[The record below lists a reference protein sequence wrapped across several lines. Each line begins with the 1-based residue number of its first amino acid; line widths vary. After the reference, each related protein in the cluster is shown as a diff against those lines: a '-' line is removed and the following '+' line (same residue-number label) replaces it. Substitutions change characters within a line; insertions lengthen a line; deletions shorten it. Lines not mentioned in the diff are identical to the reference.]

1 MQGRGTVKPPV
12 GIAYDS
18 DFGNNIDSVLT
29 LAFLRAT
36 AAKGLSR
43 VIAVSIGKSNLKA
56 AQAEEGLT
64 NFYSGT
70 PLGGGGRGVI
80 AGFGGGGVGVNPVLI
95 GLATN
100 GKLSNDTPIIDAL
113 VTKKTADG
121 KTAYP
126 SAIARPLDTAQCG
139 VSTRNI
145 LLAQNDL
152 NAIALTVGPL
162 TDTLEL
168 LELYGA
174 KPQITAKVKYLVV
187 AAGSFPNGGP
197 SSSIQADI
205 AAARKVFAEWPTP
218 IYFVGTE
225 VGDAI
230 PYPGASIAADFSW
243 TPSHP
248 VVDAYKAFKPMPYDA
263 SAPGLA
269 AALYANKPDD
279 GYFKLSEPGT
289 ATVSDDGRTKFTPG
303 AAGKHR
309 YLIVDPAQK
318 EKITAMYT
326 EAVSS
331 KPVAPVAFGRGGRGG
346 RGASGAAFGA
356 SGGRGVVPANIAPAA
371 PAPVANVPPP
381 QE

>member
-1 MQGRGTVKPPV
+1 MQVRGTVKPPV
-12 GIAYDS
+12 GIAFDS

-29 LAFLRAT
+29 LAFLRA
-36 AAKGLSR
+36 AASKGLSR

-56 AQAEEGLT
+56 AQAEEGLS
-64 NFYSGT
+64 NFYAAT
-70 PLGGGGRGVI
+70 PLGGGRGVI
-80 AGFGGGGVGVNPVLI
+80 AGFGGGGVGVNPVLV

-100 GKLSNDTPIIDAL
+100 GKLANDTPIIDAL

-126 SAIARPLDTAQCG
+126 STIARPLDTAECG
-139 VSTRNI
+139 VSTRNS

-152 NAIALTVGPL
+152 NAIVLAVGPL

-174 KPQITAKVKYLVV
+174 KPQITAKVRYLVV

-197 SSSIQADI
+197 SPAIQADI
-205 AAARKVFAEWPTP
+205 AAAKKVLAEWPTP
-218 IYFVGTE
+218 IYFAGSE
-225 VGDAI
+225 VGDAL
-230 PYPGASIAADFSW
+230 PYPGASITSDFSW

-248 VVDAYKAFKPMPYDA
+248 VVDAYKTFRPMPYDA
-263 SAPGLA
+263 PVPGMA
-269 AALYANKPDD
+269 AALYANHPDD

-289 ATVSDDGRTKFTPG
+289 VTVLDDGRTKFTP
-303 AAGKHR
+303 AAGGKHR

-318 EKITAMYT
+318 AKITAMYT
-326 EAVSS
+326 ELVSS
-331 KPVAPVAFGRGGRGG
+331 KPVAPVAGGRGRGG

-356 SGGRGVVPANIAPAA
+356 SGGRGVVPALAPAA
-371 PAPVANVPPP
+371 PPPVANVPPP

>member
-1 MQGRGTVKPPV
+1 MQGRGNVKPPI

-29 LAFLRAT
+29 LAFLRAIS
-36 AAKGLSR
+36 AKGESR
-43 VIAVSIGKSNLKA
+43 VIAVSISKSNIKA
-56 AQAEEGLT
+56 AQAEEGIT

-70 PLGGGGRGVI
+70 PLGGSGRGVI
-80 AGFGGGGVGVNPVLI
+80 AGFGGGGIGGNPVLV

-100 GKLSNDTPIIDAL
+100 GKLANDTPVIDAV

-121 KTAYP
+121 KSAYP
-126 SAIARPLDTAQCG
+126 ATIGRPLDTADCG

-152 NAIALTVGPL
+152 NAIVVVDGPL
-162 TDTLEL
+162 SNTREL
-168 LELYGA
+168 LDLYGA
-174 KPQITAKVKYLVV
+174 KPQITAKVKYMVV
-187 AAGSFPNGGP
+187 AAGGFPIGGP
-197 SSSIQADI
+197 NPAIQADI
-205 AAARKVFAEWPTP
+205 AAAKKVFAEWPTP
-218 IYFVGTE
+218 IYFVGSE

-230 PYPGASIAADFSW
+230 PYPASSISGDFSW

-263 SAPGLA
+263 AAPGLA
-269 AALYANKPDD
+269 AALYAIHPDD

-289 ATVSDDGRTKFTPG
+289 VTVSDDGRTKFTPG
-303 AAGKHR
+303 AGGKHH
-309 YLIVDPAQK
+309 YLIADPAQK
-318 EKITAMYT
+318 EKITKLYT
-326 EAVSS
+326 ELVSS
-331 KPVAPVAFGRGGRGG
+331 KPVVPVSGFGRGRGG

-356 SGGRGVVPANIAPAA
+356 SGGRGFAPPAAAVPPANI
-371 PAPVANVPPP
+371 PPP